1 MKGWDQKHMK
11 KQPQAISPTPR
22 PRRHPPPK
30 AASWNQP
37 KALEL
42 AAKGVG
48 PSDIAAAVGVS
59 RNTVLR
65 YLQRIRPELDALPAF
80 KSRTGDILALNF
92 AKCCSIED
100 KLLDYFDMEGVLD
113 NLDPNQRE
121 RLLGRVVIAKAINF
135 DKLRLQEGKSTT
147 NLAHQL
153 QVERVHKSLVWGP
166 GGSVSMRID
175 PDEIIEQTE
184 KSIAK

>member
-1 MKGWDQKHMK
+1 M
-11 KQPQAISPTPR
+11 
-22 PRRHPPPK
+22 
-30 AASWNQP
+30 
-37 KALEL
+37 
-42 AAKGVG
+42 
-48 PSDIAAAVGVS
+48 VGV
-59 RNTVLR
+59 NATTVQR
-65 YLQRIRPELDALPAF
+65 YLHRIRPELDALPAF

-135 DKLRLQEGKSTT
+135 DKLRLQEGKSTA

-153 QVERVHKSLVWGP
+153 QVERVHQSLEWGP
-166 GGSVSMRID
+166 SGSVSMRIN
-175 PDEIIEQTE
+175 PNEIIEQAE
-184 KSIAK
+184 KPNDNSDR